1 MTNEIIFNWVFAS
14 LFCGLQ
20 YLWKTF
26 RFNTLKI
33 NIMIPKKNTIQKYF
47 SAPKLKP
54 QIKTKKIEFKDL
66 SDKDQELATQKLISV
81 NVFASSL
88 LHELNVLKR
97 LGMVDSFPLIINFIE
112 QFKSIEAIFK
122 EKLKKDHKVNEKYF
136 KDKLRAIENINFML
150 INNDDAIIRTEKFI
164 ESILTKKR

>member
-1 MTNEIIFNWVFAS
+1 
-14 LFCGLQ
+14 
-20 YLWKTF
+20 
-26 RFNTLKI
+26 
-33 NIMIPKKNTIQKYF
+33 MIPKKNTIQKYF

-81 NVFASSL
+81 NAFASSL

-97 LGMVDSFPLIINFIE
+97 LGMVESFPLIVDFMQEMKSLETYFIN
-112 QFKSIEAIFK
+112 
-122 EKLKKDHKVNEKYF
+122 KLKNDNEINEEYF

-150 INNDDAIIRTEKFI
+150 INNDDAIVRTEKFI
-164 ESILTKKR
+164 ESILKKKK

>member
-1 MTNEIIFNWVFAS
+1 
-14 LFCGLQ
+14 
-20 YLWKTF
+20 
-26 RFNTLKI
+26 
-33 NIMIPKKNTIQKYF
+33 MIPQKNTIQKYF
-47 SAPKLKP
+47 STPKIKQ
-54 QIKTKKIEFKDL
+54 QIKTKKVDFKEL
-66 SDKDQELATQKLISV
+66 SDKDQELATQKIIAV

-122 EKLKKDHKVNEKYF
+122 EKLKKDNEINNEYF
-136 KDKLRAIENINFML
+136 KTKLRVIENINFML
-150 INNDDAIIRTEKFI
+150 INNDDTIVRTEKFI

>member
-1 MTNEIIFNWVFAS
+1 
-14 LFCGLQ
+14 
-20 YLWKTF
+20 
-26 RFNTLKI
+26 
-33 NIMIPKKNTIQKYF
+33 MIPKKNTIQKYF

-81 NVFASSL
+81 NAFASSL

-97 LGMVDSFPLIINFIE
+97 LGMVDSFPLIVDFMQE
-112 QFKSIEAIFK
+112 MKSLEAYFKRKI
-122 EKLKKDHKVNEKYF
+122 KKDHKINEEYF
-136 KDKLRAIENINFML
+136 KSKLRAIENISFML

-164 ESILTKKR
+164 QSILTKKR

>member
-1 MTNEIIFNWVFAS
+1 
-14 LFCGLQ
+14 
-20 YLWKTF
+20 
-26 RFNTLKI
+26 
-33 NIMIPKKNTIQKYF
+33 MIPQKNTIQKYF

-54 QIKTKKIEFKDL
+54 QIKTKKVDFKEL
-66 SDKDQELATQKLISV
+66 SDKDQELATQKIIAV

-122 EKLKKDHKVNEKYF
+122 EKLKKDNEINNEYF
-136 KDKLRAIENINFML
+136 KTKLRAIENINFML
-150 INNDDAIIRTEKFI
+150 INNDDAIVRTEKFI
-164 ESILTKKR
+164 ESILIKKR

>member
-1 MTNEIIFNWVFAS
+1 
-14 LFCGLQ
+14 
-20 YLWKTF
+20 
-26 RFNTLKI
+26 
-33 NIMIPKKNTIQKYF
+33 MIPQKNTIQKYF

-81 NVFASSL
+81 NAFASSL

-97 LGMVDSFPLIINFIE
+97 LGMVESFPLILDFMKEMKSLESYFIK
-112 QFKSIEAIFK
+112 QI
-122 EKLKKDHKVNEKYF
+122 KKDNEINEDYF
-136 KDKLRAIENINFML
+136 KTKLRAIENINFML

-164 ESILTKKR
+164 KSILTKKR